1 MKYNFV
7 HLHNHTEY
15 SLLDGMIRIPEMVQ
29 RAKELGMDS
38 VAITDHGNMFGV
50 VEFYKACKAAGI
62 KPIIGSEFYMT
73 SGSRFDK
80 DKHRY
85 HLILLA
91 KNYEGFLNLIT
102 LNSIGFTE
110 GYYYKPRID
119 REALEKYH
127 ENLICLSACIGG
139 EIPQALLEGEIEK
152 AEEIACYFRDLFG
165 NGNFFIELQY
175 HGLEEEQ
182 KVLPMLAEI
191 SKKCKI
197 PMVATNDAHY
207 LNTLT

>member
-7 HLHNHTEY
+7 HLHNHTDY

-91 KNYEGFLNLIT
+91 KIM
-102 LNSIGFTE
+102 
-110 GYYYKPRID
+110 
-119 REALEKYH
+119 
-127 ENLICLSACIGG
+127 
-139 EIPQALLEGEIEK
+139 
-152 AEEIACYFRDLFG
+152 
-165 NGNFFIELQY
+165 
-175 HGLEEEQ
+175 
-182 KVLPMLAEI
+182 KV
-191 SKKCKI
+191 S
-197 PMVATNDAHY
+197 
-207 LNTLT
+207 